1 MVAIFCL
8 RCPPEGL
15 RLPILFL
22 EGVSIL
28 AGFIPDDKVADV
40 RNAANVVD
48 VISEYID
55 LKKTGKNFLGLCP
68 FHAEKKPSFTVSEE
82 KQIFHCFGC
91 GQGGN
96 VLTFIMLYHNLNFPE
111 AVQFLANKYGIEI
124 STRHMSPGQKRQ
136 LKQKE
141 TLFEINQEAAAYF
154 KAMLLESPLGSTA
167 RGYLKERQMTPQV
180 TDRFGLGY
188 APDGWRNL
196 VSHFSAKGVPLESV
210 EEAGLIIS
218 KSGGYYD
225 RFRDRIIF
233 PIVDIHERVVGFGGR
248 TLDESLPKYLNSPE
262 TPVYHKS
269 RTLYGLHVAKQTC
282 RQAGLA
288 FVVEGYFDLLALN
301 CHGIH
306 NVVATLGTAL
316 SREHIRILK
325 GYAGQVTLVFDSD
338 EAGMKAAERS
348 LPLFVEEKVDA
359 RIMRLPEG
367 RDPDSYVLEK
377 GGHGFRQL
385 ADQALE
391 MMEFLIASA
400 VQKHGL
406 SPQGKVRIVE
416 ALKEPLSLL
425 VDSVSRAVYVKDLA
439 ERVDVDEAAI
449 LEQIRTSTEKGKKR
463 VSAARSPNGSK
474 LEETLVA
481 MMLQRPDIL
490 SGIDAQEVVEGLETR
505 SLKQVGEMILEGLRT
520 SHPAVGADLIAQ
532 VQDSQ
537 IRSVISALAV
547 EDRSWDRESCLKIV
561 GQYQA
566 YLRKRQ
572 EKVLLKKIK
581 EAEKADNQ
589 KLLHELLGEKQ
600 RRLRGRLNAI

>member
-1 MVAIFCL
+1 L
-8 RCPPEGL
+8 RCPPEAL

-55 LKKTGKNFLGLCP
+55 LKKTGRNFLGLCP

-91 GQGGN
+91 GEGGN
-96 VLTFIMLYHNLNFPE
+96 VLTFVMLYHNLNFPE

-124 STRHMSPGQKRQ
+124 STRQMSPGQKRQ

-141 TLFEINQEAAAYF
+141 RLFEINQEAAAYF

-188 APDGWRNL
+188 APGGWRNL

-210 EEAGLIIS
+210 EKAGLIIS

-248 TLDESLPKYLNSPE
+248 SLDESLPKYLNSPE

-359 RIMRLPEG
+359 RIVRLPEG

-385 ADQALE
+385 ADQALG

-400 VQKHGL
+400 VRKHGL

-490 SGIDAQEVVEGLETR
+490 SSIDAKEVVEGLETR

-520 SHPAVGADLIAQ
+520 SHPAVEADLIAQ
-532 VQDSQ
+532 VQDPQ

-561 GQYQA
+561 GQYQT

-572 EKVLLKKIK
+572 ERVLLKKIK

>member
-1 MVAIFCL
+1 M
-8 RCPPEGL
+8 RYPPEGL
-15 RLPILFL
+15 RLPVFFL

-96 VLTFIMLYHNLNFPE
+96 VLNFVMLYHNLNFPE
-111 AVQFLANKYGIEI
+111 AVRFLANKYGIEI
-124 STRHMSPGQKRQ
+124 STKHMSPDQERQ
-136 LKQKE
+136 LKQRE
-141 TLFEINQEAAAYF
+141 RLFEINQEAAAYF
-154 KAMLLESPLGSTA
+154 KAMLLESPLGNTA

-188 APDGWRNL
+188 APGGWRNL

-210 EEAGLIIS
+210 EKAGLIIS

-225 RFRDRIIF
+225 RFRDRIMF

-248 TLDESLPKYLNSPE
+248 SLDESLPKYLNSPE

-282 RQAGLA
+282 RQTGLA

-385 ADQALE
+385 ADQALG

-425 VDSVSRAVYVKDLA
+425 VDSVSRAVYVKDVA

-449 LEQIRTSTEKGKKR
+449 LEQIQTSTEKGKKR

-490 SGIDAQEVVEGLETR
+490 SSIDAQEIVEGLETR
-505 SLKQVGEMILEGLRT
+505 SLKQVGEMILEGLKT
-520 SHPAVGADLIAQ
+520 SHPPVGADLIAQ
-532 VQDSQ
+532 VQDPQ

-572 EKVLLKKIK
+572 ERVLLKKIK

-589 KLLHELLGEKQ
+589 KLLRELLGEKQ

>member
-1 MVAIFCL
+1 
-8 RCPPEGL
+8 
-15 RLPILFL
+15 L

-96 VLTFIMLYHNLNFPE
+96 VLTFVMLYHNLNFPE
-111 AVQFLANKYGIEI
+111 AVRFLANKYGIEI
-124 STRHMSPGQKRQ
+124 STRHLSPGQKRQ

-141 TLFEINQEAAAYF
+141 RLFEINHEAAAYF
-154 KAMLLESPLGSTA
+154 KAMLLESPLGSTG

-180 TDRFGLGY
+180 IDRFGLGY
-188 APDGWRNL
+188 APGGWRNL
-196 VSHFSAKGVPLESV
+196 VSHFSAKGGPLESV
-210 EEAGLIIS
+210 EKAGLIIS

-248 TLDESLPKYLNSPE
+248 SLDESLPKYLNSPE

-269 RTLYGLHVAKQTC
+269 RTLYGLHAAKQTC
-282 RQAGLA
+282 RQTGLA

-385 ADQALE
+385 ADQALG
-391 MMEFLIASA
+391 MIEFLIASA

-449 LEQIRTSTEKGKKR
+449 LEQIRTSTEKRKKR
-463 VSAARSPNGSK
+463 VSAARSVNGSK

-490 SGIDAQEVVEGLETR
+490 SSIDAQEIVEGLETR
-505 SLKQVGEMILEGLRT
+505 SLKQVGEVILEGLRT

-532 VQDSQ
+532 VQDPQ

-561 GQYQA
+561 GQYQT

-572 EKVLLKKIK
+572 ERVLLKKIK
-581 EAEKADNQ
+581 EAEKADDQ